1 MAMHARARAAA
12 GMTKASPSPSPSLLL
27 LSLLLSSALLAAGQ
41 QPAPASRQTA
51 ANNPRLQRAYVAL
64 QALKRA
70 ITDDPKN
77 LTRSWCGP
85 DVCAYF
91 GVFCAAA
98 LDDPHALTVAG
109 LDLNHGDL
117 AGTFPEELG
126 LLSDLAL
133 LHLNSNRFAGGL
145 PESLPKLR
153 LLHELDVSNNRLSG
167 GFPQHILCL
176 PNVKYVDLRFNNLC
190 GAVPP
195 AIFDK
200 PLDALF
206 INNNHFDF
214 ELPENLGN
222 SPASVI
228 VLANLRLRGC
238 LPPSIGRMAGT
249 LNELVVLNTGLRS
262 CIPQEVGWLR
272 ELTVLDLSFNQLQ
285 GTLPESMAGMHKL
298 EQLDVAHNELAGHVP
313 EGICALAPQLRNF
326 TYSYNYFCSE
336 AQRCLDIRR
345 VDDRQNCIA
354 GRPDQRPA
362 DQCMAFLHRPP
373 VHCDEHGCF
382 APPHY

>member
-1 MAMHARARAAA
+1 MAMH
-12 GMTKASPSPSPSLLL
+12 GMRKKASPSPSPSPAAAVVMALV
-27 LSLLLSSALLAAGQ
+27 LSSAVAAVCGQ
-41 QPAPASRQTA
+41 PQPAGKQTA

-70 ITDDPKN
+70 ITEDPKN
-77 LTRSWCGP
+77 LTRGWCGP

-91 GVFCAAA
+91 GVFCAPAP
-98 LDDPHALTVAG
+98 DDPHALTVAG

-145 PESLPKLR
+145 PESLPKLH

-176 PNVKYVDLRFNNLC
+176 PNVKYVDLRFNNMC
-190 GAVPP
+190 GPVPP

-206 INNNHFDF
+206 LNDNHFDF

-222 SPASVI
+222 SPASVV

-238 LPPSIGRMAGT
+238 IPQSVGRMAGT
-249 LNELVVLNTGLRS
+249 LNELVILNAGLRS

-285 GTLPESMAGMHKL
+285 GHLRAAQP
-298 EQLDVAHNELAGHVP
+298 
-313 EGICALAPQLRNF
+313 PQLHLLVQLLLHGAAALPRHPPHRRPP
-326 TYSYNYFCSE
+326 E
-336 AQRCLDIRR
+336 LHRRPPRPAPRRPVPRLPPPPAAALRRARLLRPAALLGGQLLDRARR
-345 VDDRQNCIA
+345 VGGRGRETA
-354 GRPDQRPA
+354 GAARPRRRGRD
-362 DQCMAFLHRPP
+362 L
-373 VHCDEHGCF
+373 
-382 APPHY
+382 

>member
-1 MAMHARARAAA
+1 MALHHARSRRPAPVVVLA
-12 GMTKASPSPSPSLLL
+12 
-27 LSLLLSSALLAAGQ
+27 LLLSSAALAGVVSGQ
-41 QPAPASRQTA
+41 QQPQQPPPKQTA
-51 ANNPRLQRAYVAL
+51 ANNPRLQQAYVAL

-70 ITDDPKN
+70 ITEDPKN
-77 LTRSWCGP
+77 LTRGWCGP

-98 LDDPHALTVAG
+98 PDDPHTQTVAG

-145 PESLPKLR
+145 PESLPKLHR
-153 LLHELDVSNNRLSG
+153 LHELDVSNNRLSG

-176 PNVKYVDLRFNNLC
+176 PNVKYVDIRFNNLC
-190 GAVPP
+190 GPVPP

-206 INNNHFDF
+206 LNDNHFDF
-214 ELPENLGN
+214 ELPESLGN
-222 SPASVI
+222 SPASVV

-238 LPPSIGRMAGT
+238 IPPSVGRMAGT
-249 LNELVVLNTGLRS
+249 LNELVVLNAGLRS

-285 GTLPESMAGMHKL
+285 GMLPESMAGMHRL
-298 EQLDVAHNELAGHVP
+298 QQLDVAHNELWGHIP
-313 EGICALAPQLRNF
+313 EGICALPSLRNF
-326 TYSYNYFCSE
+326 TYSYNYFCTE
-336 AQRCLDIRR
+336 PARCLDIRR

-354 GRPDQRPA
+354 GRPDQRPG
-362 DQCMAFLHRPP
+362 DQCLAFLHRPP
-373 VHCDEHGCF
+373 VRCDDHGCF
-382 APPHY
+382 AQQPHY